1 MKKGTVVLFVFA
13 LIMSFVL
20 EAEEINSNGFI
31 FPEYQKGKVYFR
43 NNEVTSALLNYETL
57 SKQMLFMQ
65 NKQAL
70 VLGLPQATDSVVISN
85 RVFVYYMNNEFFE
98 KMSVGNGNGDVYIQY
113 NSTQIAD
120 AKEAGYG
127 GYSQLSNTKSLSNI
141 STLDGGQTHSLSRL
155 STKERYKLK
164 MVYLFWIKRGD
175 RFIKVS
181 TRGQIIK
188 AFPEKKQKI
197 QFYLDAHK
205 INIESIE
212 GIKSLLSYCF
222 SAE

>member
-1 MKKGTVVLFVFA
+1 MKKGTVALFVFA
-13 LIMSFVL
+13 FIMSFVIK
-20 EAEEINSNGFI
+20 AEEINSNGFI
-31 FPEYQKGKVYFR
+31 FPEYQKGKVYFS

-65 NKQAL
+65 NEQAL

-98 KMSVGNGNGDVYIQY
+98 KISIGNGDVYIQY
-113 NSTQIAD
+113 NSTQITD

-141 STLDGGQTHSLSRL
+141 STLDGGQTQSLSHL

-164 MVYLFWIKRGD
+164 MGYLFWIKRGD
-175 RFIKVS
+175 RFVKVS

-197 QFYLDAHK
+197 QYYLNAHK
-205 INIESIE
+205 INFESID
-212 GIKSLLSYCF
+212 GIKSLLNYCF